1 MKAHIFKSRKKGAMQ
16 FSLVI
21 TAGASLSEGVLF
33 EYFFNDKNSCK
44 RQAKVLGATPH
55 NY

>member
-1 MKAHIFKSRKKGAMQ
+1 MRAHIFKSGKKGAMK
-16 FSLVI
+16 FSLLI
-21 TAGASLSEGVLF
+21 TTGASLSEGVLF
-33 EYFFNDKNSCK
+33 KYFFNDKNSCK